1 MTVPVDNP
9 IQDPSYDLLE
19 RTPFARSF
27 AEYVCALDACEGV
40 VVGVYGSWGSGK
52 TSFLNLAKHAFRDI
66 SVDVLEFDPW
76 HFSGT
81 GQLLNRFFEDISK
94 KIGKLT
100 RSDEISRNLAIYGGL
115 IGIGL
120 TVLPETPV
128 ILALSKFVSYLFQRK
143 CQSEGIEETRH
154 EIARELSKRKSPIV
168 IMIDDLDRLTG
179 EEVLEVFKLVRLVG
193 RFPNLVYI
201 IACDREQIERAL
213 AGNQDN
219 HSGRQY
225 MEKIIQYPVS
235 LPEISDRMLF
245 YILDHKLRDV
255 LDSVSQDKV
264 INNDRW
270 PDIRST
276 IVFPLVTNLRYVN
289 RFLAV
294 VRATVVDLNGLVT
307 AVDVVALEAVRM
319 FLPDTFIMLPT
330 IIDVLTVDLDD
341 QESKQE
347 DRERFVPHEDSFH
360 AGWNQ
365 HKNLEFQRKKAKT
378 MLGYR
383 DQDDSQAQDV
393 EESDRIESMVISS
406 LIDHVFPLTRVM
418 IAGKSEEQYFRSLVD
433 DWKRAFIRRVFEKYL
448 ARAVGRKD
456 GI

>member
-9 IQDPSYDLLE
+9 IQDPSHDLLE

-27 AEYVCALDACEGV
+27 AEFVCALDAREGV

-94 KIGKLT
+94 KIGKLS
-100 RSDEISRNLAIYGGL
+100 RSEEVSRNLAIYGGL

-143 CQSEGIEETRH
+143 CQSEGIEETRL

-179 EEVLEVFKLVRLVG
+179 EEVLQVFKLVRLVG

-213 AGNQDN
+213 AGNQHD

-225 MEKIIQYPVS
+225 MEKIIQYPVN
-235 LPEISDRMLF
+235 LPEISDRTLF

-255 LDSVSQDKV
+255 LDSVSQYRV
-264 INNDRW
+264 INNNRW

-276 IVFPLVTNLRYVN
+276 IVFPLVTNLRDVN

-294 VRATVVDLNGLVT
+294 VQATVVDLNGLVT

-319 FLPDTFIMLPT
+319 FLPDTFIMLLT
-330 IIDVLTVDLDD
+330 IIDVLTIDLVDH
-341 QESKQE
+341 ESKQE

-365 HKNLEFQRKKAKT
+365 HRNLDYQRSKAAQMVNHHDYSHPNSRDVKQLDHIKKI
-378 MLGYR
+378 
-383 DQDDSQAQDV
+383 V
-393 EESDRIESMVISS
+393 EIS
-406 LIDHVFPLTRVM
+406 LIEHVFPPTRMNINKENTVM
-418 IAGKSEEQYFRSLVD
+418 ELGPCDRH
-433 DWKRAFIRRVFEKYL
+433 RAFIRGVFETYL

>member
-9 IQDPSYDLLE
+9 IQDPSHDLLE

-27 AEYVCALDACEGV
+27 ADYVCALDAREGV

-52 TSFLNLAKHAFRDI
+52 TSFLNLANHAFRDM

-81 GQLLNRFFEDISK
+81 GQLLNRFFENISK
-94 KIGKLT
+94 KIGNLN
-100 RSDEISRNLAIYGGL
+100 RSEEISRNLATYGGL

-128 ILALSKFVSYLFQRK
+128 ILALSKLVSYLFQRK
-143 CQSEGIEETRH
+143 CQSETIEKTRR

-201 IACDREQIERAL
+201 IACDREQIEKAL
-213 AGNQDN
+213 AGNQDD

-225 MEKIIQYPVS
+225 MEKIIQYPVN
-235 LPEISDRMLF
+235 LPEVPDRILF
-245 YILDHKLRDV
+245 HQLDRRLRDILDSTDHNR
-255 LDSVSQDKV
+255 V
-264 INNDRW
+264 INNGRW

-276 IVFPLVTNLRYVN
+276 IVFPLLKNLRDMN

-294 VRATVVDLNGLVT
+294 VRATVEDLNGLVT
-307 AVDVVALEAVRM
+307 PVDVVALEAVRM
-319 FLPDTFIMLPT
+319 FLPDAFIILPT
-330 IIDVLTVDLDD
+330 IIDVLTVDLDNR
-341 QESKQE
+341 ESNRKE
-347 DRERFVPHEDSFH
+347 HEESALHGGSFG

-365 HKNLEFQRKKAKT
+365 RKNLEYQRAKAAQMVNYHDYSHPKS
-378 MLGYR
+378 R
-383 DQDDSQAQDV
+383 DVKQLDH
-393 EESDRIESMVISS
+393 IENMVAIS
-406 LIDHVFPLTRVM
+406 LIEHVFPPTRM
-418 IAGKSEEQYFRSLVD
+418 NINKDNTPMEPRPD
-433 DWKRAFIRRVFEKYL
+433 DWNRAFNRGVFETYL